1 MNNQPYSTN
10 RPYPN
15 YQYSETSNQPYSPD
29 AAEHEYSQGES
40 ASSRYPSSSPEHEY
54 PQGESVSPRYPSSS
68 PEHHYQQPTAPQ
80 YSPVYQQPAYQG
92 NQPPY
97 NEQNM
102 VPLNDV
108 VRTSNMGSMHTENRY
123 ATYRDAM
130 GNVIE
135 NHQQVFE
142 DQNQIRAN
150 IRYWTSTISY
160 FLLGV
165 LEIILLL
172 RFIFR
177 LLGANAYNSFIPFLY
192 NLSYPFVAAFRG
204 IFDARLVGNGVLEF
218 STLIAMLIYA
228 LIVWGIVTFVNVIFA
243 PVQASRQSVTT
254 SRRSQ
259 Y

>member
-1 MNNQPYSTN
+1 MNNQPNSYNQPHQS
-10 RPYPN
+10 
-15 YQYSETSNQPYSPD
+15 YQHSETNNRSYSPEV
-29 AAEHEYSQGES
+29 AEQEYQHRETAG
-40 ASSRYPSSSPEHEY
+40 SSSPSSSPEQE
-54 PQGESVSPRYPSSS
+54 
-68 PEHHYQQPTAPQ
+68 YQQSVPQ
-80 YSPVYQQPAYQG
+80 YNPSYQRPASQG
-92 NQPPY
+92 SQLPY
-97 NEQNM
+97 NGQNA
-102 VPLNDV
+102 VPFNDM
-108 VRTSNMGSMHTENRY
+108 VRTSDMGSMRAENRY

-130 GNVIE
+130 GNIVE

-142 DQNQIRAN
+142 DQNQIRTN
-150 IRYWTSTISY
+150 IRYWTRAISY

-192 NLSYPFVAAFRG
+192 NVSYPFVAAFHG
-204 IFDARLVGNGVLEF
+204 IFDARTVGNGVLEF

-228 LIVWGIVTFVNVIFA
+228 LIVWGIVTFVNVVFA
-243 PVQASRQSVTT
+243 PIQASRQSVTT

>member
-1 MNNQPYSTN
+1 MNNQPNSYNQS
-10 RPYPN
+10 YQN
-15 YQYSETSNQPYSPD
+15 YQHSETSNRSYSPE
-29 AAEHEYSQGES
+29 ASEQEYPQGEV
-40 ASSRYPSSSPEHEY
+40 AGSRYPSSSPEHEY
-54 PQGESVSPRYPSSS
+54 RQPMPQYNPG
-68 PEHHYQQPTAPQ
+68 YQQPMPQ
-80 YSPVYQQPAYQG
+80 YNPGYQQPAYQG
-92 NQPPY
+92 NQLPN

-102 VPLNDV
+102 VPLNDM
-108 VRTSNMGSMHTENRY
+108 VRTSNMGGMHAENRY

-130 GNVIE
+130 GNVVE
-135 NHQQVFE
+135 SHQQVFE

-150 IRYWTSTISY
+150 IRYWTRAIAY

-192 NLSYPFVAAFRG
+192 NLSYPFVATFHG
-204 IFDARLVGNGVLEF
+204 IFDARTVGNGVLEF

-228 LIVWGIVTFVNVIFA
+228 LIVWGIVTFVTVVFA
-243 PVQASRQSVTT
+243 PVQTSRQSVTT